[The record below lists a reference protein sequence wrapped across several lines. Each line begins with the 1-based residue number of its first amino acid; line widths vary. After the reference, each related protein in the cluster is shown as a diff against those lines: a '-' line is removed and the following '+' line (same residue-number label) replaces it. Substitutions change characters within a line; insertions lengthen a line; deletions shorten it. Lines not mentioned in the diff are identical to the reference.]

1 MSEYKYTLEDKDGN
15 VWLDTRGSG
24 LRMHGTS
31 SALNKLYEDAY
42 STMNIYGQ
50 GFYTTDARDIAEGYT
65 KKGKGT
71 TPSIY
76 DAKERTP
83 VKLFDLDAPLSK
95 KHKAYFADLFGELAD
110 EDEVTLRDFYDNARG
125 NSRYAGYSA
134 DDVQELFYAAQDK
147 LAEEGYGGFQHVG
160 GDKTNKKPHKV
171 RIYWDAANQLDLEE
185 MAKDAYRVGGQV
197 GKGLFD
203 IAKKAS
209 GPLGIATTVLSMPT
223 SAGEIAESVGIMPAG
238 EGSDYVPLSGEMFV
252 DQFRNP
258 LLD

>member
-1 MSEYKYTLEDKDGN
+1 MPEYKYTLEDKAGN

-31 SALNKLYEDAY
+31 SALDKLYEDAY

-50 GFYTTDARDIAEGYT
+50 GFYTSDARDIAEGYT
-65 KKGKGT
+65 KKGKGS
-71 TPSIY
+71 TPSVY
-76 DAKERTP
+76 EAKERNP

-95 KHKAYFADLFGELAD
+95 EHKAYFADLFGELAD

-134 DDVQELFYAAQDK
+134 DDVQEIFYSAQDK

-160 GDKTNKKPHKV
+160 GDKTNNKPHKV

-185 MAKDAYRVGGQV
+185 LAKDAYKVGGS
-197 GKGLFD
+197 LFD
-203 IAKKAS
+203 VLKKAS
-209 GPLGIATTVLSMPT
+209 GPVGVAATLASMPT
-223 SAGEIAESVGIMPAG
+223 SAGEVAESVGIMPLG
-238 EGSDYVPLSGEMFV
+238 EGSDYVPLSREMFI